1 MGGRRRALLAL
12 AAAGVF
18 ALAAAAP
25 ASATHANVAALQ
37 VAMHGLHLYPGGV
50 DGIAGPQTH
59 AAVRAFQRRR
69 HLAVDGVVGPQTR
82 RALGR
87 RGRPALGSR
96 AMHRGERGWDVAG
109 LQYLLAA
116 RGFSAGSADG
126 GFGSVTAAAVRRFQ
140 RSAGLGV
147 DGVAGP
153 QTLAALRRSQRTGS
167 TVGGPVTFLRPV
179 RGPIGDGF
187 GFVSGRRHTG
197 VDFPKPYG
205 TPIGAAGRGVVR
217 FAGWNSG
224 GYGNL
229 VVVGH
234 RLGFETWYAHLS
246 RIAVSVGQ
254 GVVGG
259 SRIGYIGS
267 TGRSTGPHLHFEVRH
282 AGIPIDPVPR
292 LLAASAARTTRRAR
306 ARCLEGGLPGR
317 RRVTQRPIS
326 SDEPLVARLA
336 RCH

>member
-1 MGGRRRALLAL
+1 MGWRQAAVAVLTGAGLAL
-12 AAAGVF
+12 AV
-18 ALAAAAP
+18 AAP
-25 ASATHANVAALQ
+25 AGAHHANVAALQ
-37 VAMHGLHLYPGGV
+37 VALRANHLYSGGI

-59 AAVRAFQRRR
+59 GAIRAFQRRKR
-69 HLAVDGVVGPQTR
+69 LAADGVLGPQTR

-87 RGRPALGSR
+87 RGRPQFGSR
-96 AMHRGERGWDVAG
+96 AMHSGQRGWDVAG
-109 LQYLLAA
+109 LQYLL
-116 RGFSAGSADG
+116 SAKGYSPGGVDG
-126 GFGSVTAAAVRRFQ
+126 GFGAMTASAVRRFQ

-153 QTLAALRRSQRTGS
+153 QTLRALQHSQRTGN
-167 TVGGPVTFLRPV
+167 TVGGPVVFLRPV

-187 GFVSGRRHTG
+187 GWVSGRRHTG
-197 VDFPKPYG
+197 IDFPKPYG

-217 FAGWNSG
+217 FAGWNTG

-259 SRIGYIGS
+259 SRIGYIGT

-292 LLAASAARTTRRAR
+292 LLAATAAATTRRPR